1 MSAAAGG
8 APNGTAVASETG
20 TGLREAQDQG
30 GNDPFD
36 EIEWEKR
43 SARITSAAGEALFE
57 QHGVEFPKAWSQQA
71 TVWPRTMC
79 ASAASTTGRR

>member
-1 MSAAAGG
+1 MKKTAS
-8 APNGTAVASETG
+8 GTSP
-20 TGLREAQDQG
+20 GLAFGEAQDQG
-30 GNDPFD
+30 GNDPVD

-43 SARITSAAGEALFE
+43 SARITGAADEALFE

-79 ASAASTTGRR
+79 GSAASTTGRR